1 MTAHSIAIR
10 ATVTAIAALALLVGQ
25 AQANVGNLPS
35 RGEVNRMIVQEAELT
50 QVPPALALALAKVE
64 SDFQINALSSAG
76 ARGVMQIMPQTA
88 IDEYGIDPDELW
100 DPRLNIQIGI
110 HYLESLRERYAG
122 RWELALSHYN
132 GGTLKGSGGE
142 AVAHAYTRRYVKSVL
157 NWQRRYAE
165 QSRVWQVAKL
175 EKDGWL
181 PARTRLKRQAQQSQ
195 KGVDPDELLD
205 PRLNIQI
212 GPIGADNYA
221 RPSVGEAKVKKWQKP
236 RRKVRAEVRWYPAQ
250 RRTERPV
257 VRRTDDRH
265 YDYNDDIEQRRRSNR
280 HRLDDFTAPAPKS

>member
-35 RGEVNRMIVQEAELT
+35 RGEVKRMIVQEAELT

-76 ARGVMQIMPQTA
+76 SRGVMQIMPQTA

-100 DPRLNIQIGI
+100 
-110 HYLESLRERYAG
+110 
-122 RWELALSHYN
+122 
-132 GGTLKGSGGE
+132 
-142 AVAHAYTRRYVKSVL
+142 
-157 NWQRRYAE
+157 
-165 QSRVWQVAKL
+165 
-175 EKDGWL
+175 
-181 PARTRLKRQAQQSQ
+181 
-195 KGVDPDELLD
+195 D